1 MKKII
6 STTNKIIRTA
16 SFALVIGLVAV
27 SYTSCKKEG
36 CTDSLANNFDDK
48 ADTDDG
54 TCTYDREQFIG
65 TYGSTSPCVAG
76 ATWNTTISNSS
87 AAKTKVVVSN
97 LGNLGTSAAAVA
109 DITGS
114 TIKISTQNITDSDG
128 DTWSVSS
135 SSGTLTGNTISITI
149 TYTFGTN
156 TLTCAETWN
165 KQ

>member
-6 STTNKIIRTA
+6 LSTNKIIRIA
-16 SFALVIGLVAV
+16 SFAMLIGLVTV
-27 SYTSCKKEG
+27 SYTSCKQEG
-36 CTDSLANNFDDK
+36 CIDSLANNFDDK

-54 TCTYDREQFIG
+54 ACTYDREKFIG
-65 TYGSTSPCVAG
+65 TFGSTSPCVVG
-76 ATWNTTISNSS
+76 ATWNSIISNSS

-97 LGNLGTSAAAVA
+97 LGNLGSSASAVA

-114 TIKISTQNITDSDG
+114 SIKINTQNITDSDG

-135 SSGTLTGNTISITI
+135 TSGTLSGTTINITI